1 MKAWD
6 LKVFWHRF
14 ECVGRRFAES
24 PVIASKKISIG
35 SFESAHSPFD
45 GLERDC
51 RVSTTVVML
60 GSGPSATEARQWD
73 SEYWT
78 HLVAI
83 NNAWRVRSDWDMCI
97 FPEDLPVE
105 RRPSTLLPAQ
115 QLVEADDF
123 VPVQNQ
129 FGGVVYAGGT
139 MAFTAAYW
147 ALGALQPDVMAFF
160 GCDLV
165 YPASGPTHFYGQ
177 GTPDPLRDDVTL
189 QSLEAKSARLQL
201 VAAAQGCACV
211 NISEDESRLVFP
223 RARLEALTEMNP
235 VEFDQDTFEAIK
247 ARENALGYYVDSG
260 RYWECVDRFDAE
272 ALAEIDALWLDAP
285 VR

>member
-1 MKAWD
+1 
-6 LKVFWHRF
+6 
-14 ECVGRRFAES
+14 
-24 PVIASKKISIG
+24 
-35 SFESAHSPFD
+35 
-45 GLERDC
+45 
-51 RVSTTVVML
+51 
-60 GSGPSATEARQWD
+60 
-73 SEYWT
+73 
-78 HLVAI
+78 
-83 NNAWRVRSDWDMCI
+83 
-97 FPEDLPVE
+97 
-105 RRPSTLLPAQ
+105 
-115 QLVEADDF
+115 
-123 VPVQNQ
+123 
-129 FGGVVYAGGT
+129 